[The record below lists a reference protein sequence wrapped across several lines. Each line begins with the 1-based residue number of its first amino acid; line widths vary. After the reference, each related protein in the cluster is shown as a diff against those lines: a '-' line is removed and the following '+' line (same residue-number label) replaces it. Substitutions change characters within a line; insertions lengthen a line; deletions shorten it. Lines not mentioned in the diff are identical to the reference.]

1 MHAECIKLT
10 SDVFKQRVPSR
21 ASDVL
26 EGAEFCSGKKPVRKQ
41 TMTTILDFSAG
52 FAFSSCSLS

>member
-10 SDVFKQRVPSR
+10 SDVFEQRVPSR
-21 ASDVL
+21 ASDAL
-26 EGAEFCSGKKPVRKQ
+26 EGAEFCSGKNPVHKQ
-41 TMTTILDFSAG
+41 TTILDFSAG